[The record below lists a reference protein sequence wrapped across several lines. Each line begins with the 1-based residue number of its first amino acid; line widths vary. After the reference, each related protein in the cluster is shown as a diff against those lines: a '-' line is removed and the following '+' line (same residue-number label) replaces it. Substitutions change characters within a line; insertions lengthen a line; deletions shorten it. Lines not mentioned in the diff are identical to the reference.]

1 MLKKLN
7 FALPIILCLIAG
19 DRREI
24 VAQTKTFKDEQKL
37 IQREKDWSV
46 SFLKNDTTAIAL
58 ILADEFVGID
68 GRGFV
73 SDKAAELEE
82 ATATAPGKPEPSI
95 VVVSESLSDFKV
107 RIYGE
112 TAIVNS
118 LNTVKMK
125 TKEKDLAIKYR
136 RTTVWIKRQG
146 RWQCVSFHAS
156 RLLES

>member
-1 MLKKLN
+1 MNRKLITV
-7 FALPIILCLIAG
+7 LLIILCI
-19 DRREI
+19 I
-24 VAQTKTFKDEQKL
+24 VGEKSASFAQTKNNNDEQKL
-37 IQREKDWSV
+37 IQLEKDWSA
-46 SFLKNDTTAIAL
+46 SFLKNDTKAIGL

-82 ATATAPGKPEPSI
+82 AAPPKPDKPKPPFVI
-95 VVVSESLSDFKV
+95 LSETLSDFKV

-112 TAIVNS
+112 MAIVNS
-118 LNTVKMK
+118 LNTEKIKMED
-125 TKEKDLAIKYR
+125 KELVIKYR
-136 RTTVWIKRQG
+136 RTTVWQKRQG